1 MFDSIRETIDY
12 AVENNMSFAD
22 IMVKEEMELS
32 GKSRD
37 EVRAQMK
44 QNLDVMRDAVI
55 KGTTGDGVESVTGY
69 TGHDA
74 AKLRDYNETHHA
86 LSGYEMIDA
95 VKGSIATNEV
105 NAAMGIICATPTAGS
120 SGTIPGALFKLEKT
134 HDLTEEQMIDF
145 LFTSALF
152 GRVVANNASVAGA
165 TGGCQA
171 EVGSA
176 SAMAAAAAVAIFGG
190 SPEASGHAMA
200 LAISNLL
207 GLVCDPVAGLV
218 EIPCVM
224 RNAIG
229 SGNALISADLALAG
243 IESRI
248 PVDEVIEAMDK
259 VGRNLPA
266 SLRETGLGGLAGTP
280 TGEAI
285 KRKIFGT
292 AEDMVKNN

>member
-95 VKGSIATNEV
+95 VKGAITTNEV